1 LRNLSKRGS
10 LIVKVYALVGP
21 SGSGKSYKALIVAK
35 MIDANAIIDDGI
47 LVYNSKLI
55 AGKSAKKEPTYLASI
70 RRALFMEDD
79 HANEVKEAIKRLN
92 IDKILILA
100 TSKQMAQKIVQRL
113 ELGRIEK
120 FIDIRE
126 VSTDSEIKKAM
137 ITRNKEGKHVVPVP
151 TFEIKKD
158 FSGLLIYPL
167 RLFKRINLND
177 YIIAEKT
184 IVRPTFSYLGEYTI
198 SENVL
203 IAYIKNVL
211 KKNPNIA
218 RILSINLAIRNNLLY
233 IKVDLILKFGCN
245 IKLVLEKAQKEIK
258 EEIEYYTSIN
268 VEYIHLIAKGVQV

>member
-1 LRNLSKRGS
+1 M
-10 LIVKVYALVGP
+10 KVYALIGP
-21 SGSGKSYKALIVAK
+21 SGSGKSHKALIVAK
-35 MIDANAIIDDGI
+35 MVGAEAIIDDGI

-55 AGKSAKKEPTYLASI
+55 AGKSAKKEPTYLASV
-70 RRALFMEDD
+70 RRALFMEEE
-79 HANEVKEAIKRLN
+79 HANEVREAIRRLS
-92 IDKILILA
+92 IKSILILA
-100 TSKQMAQKIVQRL
+100 TSKQMAQKIAQRL
-113 ELGRIEK
+113 ELEKIER
-120 FIDIRE
+120 FIDISE
-126 VSTDSEIKKAM
+126 VSSEIEIKKAM
-137 ITRNKEGKHVVPVP
+137 TTRNKEGKHVVPVP

-211 KKNPNIA
+211 KKERNIA
-218 RILSINLAIRNNLLY
+218 KILSVDLAIKNNLLY
-233 IKVDLILKFGCN
+233 IKVELILKFGCN
-245 IKLVLEKAQKEIK
+245 IKSELEKVQKEIK

-268 VEYIHLIAKGVQV
+268 VEYIHLIARGVQV

>member
-1 LRNLSKRGS
+1 M
-10 LIVKVYALVGP
+10 KVYALVGP

-35 MIDANAIIDDGI
+35 MIGANAIIDDGI

-100 TSKQMAQKIVQRL
+100 TSRQMAQKITQRL

-126 VSTDSEIKKAM
+126 VSTDSEIKRAM
-137 ITRNKEGKHVVPVP
+137 TTRNKEGKHVVPVP

-211 KKNPNIA
+211 KKNPNITK
-218 RILSINLAIRNNLLY
+218 ILSINLAMKNNLLY
-233 IKVDLILKFGCN
+233 IKVELILKFGCN
-245 IKLVLEKAQKEIK
+245 IKLVLEKVQREIK

-268 VEYIHLIAKGVQV
+268 VEYIHLIAKGVQVLA

>member
-233 IKVDLILKFGCN
+233 IKVELILKFGCN